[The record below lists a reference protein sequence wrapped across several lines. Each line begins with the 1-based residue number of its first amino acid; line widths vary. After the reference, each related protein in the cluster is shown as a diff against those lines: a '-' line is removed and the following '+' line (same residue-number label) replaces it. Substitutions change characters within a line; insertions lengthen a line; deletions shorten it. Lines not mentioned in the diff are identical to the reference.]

1 MLPAKPAGT
10 CLFVSQRPERYF
22 EIEPPPRTLD
32 SEILGPLELSPA
44 EREWTNAVL
53 RAIVAI
59 HWPSGWIRSDEI
71 NQLESIMESVIQV
84 HLRDDRLRENFPRS
98 QWRRGLPFEQP
109 LVHMLCRRADK
120 DLTEL
125 EKSELSELAAA
136 EERQTN
142 QPKSV

>member
-1 MLPAKPAGT
+1 M
-10 CLFVSQRPERYF
+10 SQRPERYF

-32 SEILGPLELSPA
+32 TEILGPLELSQA
-44 EREWTNAVL
+44 EREWVNAVL
-53 RAIVAI
+53 DAIVAI
-59 HWPSGWIRSDEI
+59 HWPRGRIRSDEI
-71 NQLESIMESVIQV
+71 DQLEIIMESVIHV

-109 LVHMLCRRADK
+109 LVHMLCRRTDK
-120 DLTEL
+120 KLTEP
-125 EKSELSELAAA
+125 EKGELRKLAAA